1 MAYLMKKAPEGELEP
16 WRFMWQ
22 FLQAFSTNREFAVG

>member
-16 WRFMWQ
+16 CRFMWQ
-22 FLQAFSTNREFAVG
+22 FLQAFSRKREFTVG